1 MSIFKQNKISAVIG
15 RGIIT
20 TAVLAAAL
28 ALQAQ
33 QGNVDKPKS
42 DTAAQDPARAG
53 DAATCL
59 KEAAK
64 MNLTTI
70 KFAQLAAQKA
80 ESEELKRFSQTL
92 ESDHKRAQTQL
103 EPIAKKYNV
112 TFPTTLDAKCEEEIA
127 KLQALSGREFDK
139 EFAKSAVEG
148 HAMALAHLQKASKEA
163 KDADVAQYTRDLLAR
178 VKDHQQRA
186 REVAKTVGVDQATI
200 TTLESKAQEPRPQ

>member
-1 MSIFKQNKISAVIG
+1 MTIFKENKISAVIG

-33 QGNVDKPKS
+33 QTQ
-42 DTAAQDPARAG
+42 DTARAG
-53 DAATCL
+53 DTATCL

-64 MNLTTI
+64 MNITTI
-70 KFAQLAAQKA
+70 KFAQLAAQRA

-112 TFPTTLDAKCEEEIA
+112 TLPTALDAKCEEEIA
-127 KLQALSGREFDK
+127 KLQALSGGEFDK